1 MSWLSSVQ
9 SHGVYLDP
17 EDPGEQ
23 GCPRAGQGGQVPGLS
38 GIGAE
43 GRRAPRALP
52 RKHLRGAGP
61 LSRPLQGR
69 CAPGVVLTLAGLQAG
84 VSGIR

>member
-1 MSWLSSVQ
+1 MQ

-52 RKHLRGAGP
+52 RKHLRGPGP
-61 LSRPLQGR
+61 PVPAATWAAAFPVSFSPSLD
-69 CAPGVVLTLAGLQAG
+69 CKLQAG